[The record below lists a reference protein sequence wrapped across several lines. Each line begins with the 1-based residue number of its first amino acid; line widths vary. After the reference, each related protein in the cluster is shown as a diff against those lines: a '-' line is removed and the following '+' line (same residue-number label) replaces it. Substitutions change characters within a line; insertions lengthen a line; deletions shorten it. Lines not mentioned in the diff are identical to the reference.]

1 MARRNTYN
9 QPITDWVTCRVAW
22 QTLAGCQAG
31 AGSQTHH
38 TTPHLYHIATQPPW
52 TLLRVVPARLLQTDN
67 AMAASM
73 VACVQPACLPAC
85 LALTLS
91 PAQASSSIDECE
103 RLTKR
108 YQPGQAVHAV
118 VLHVDAQRHAL
129 DVSLQPAVPGAV
141 PTAAAGA
148 ASTDADADADAAAA
162 AAAAAPK
169 AGSVVLGRITAVG
182 GGGVRV
188 QLSARCTGRVALTDI
203 HDSAVQQ
210 VLAGL
215 EEGQYCRAAV
225 LGPDPA
231 CSQTSS
237 SGKGGSKGGKGKGG
251 KGKGGKGGK
260 DSSKDSGADNSS
272 QLLLSLRPAAGGQC
286 AAHAAAAAAEQQV
299 AGLAPG
305 QLQPKSLKPG
315 QKVAGYVKSAG
326 QAGVFVCLARNLDA
340 RIRWV
345 TGLVGHS
352 R

>member
-1 MARRNTYN
+1 
-9 QPITDWVTCRVAW
+9 
-22 QTLAGCQAG
+22 
-31 AGSQTHH
+31 
-38 TTPHLYHIATQPPW
+38 
-52 TLLRVVPARLLQTDN
+52 
-67 AMAASM
+67 
-73 VACVQPACLPAC
+73 
-85 LALTLS
+85 
-91 PAQASSSIDECE
+91 
-103 RLTKR
+103 
-108 YQPGQAVHAV
+108 
-118 VLHVDAQRHAL
+118 
-129 DVSLQPAVPGAV
+129 
-141 PTAAAGA
+141 
-148 ASTDADADADAAAA
+148 
-162 AAAAAPK
+162 
-169 AGSVVLGRITAVG
+169 
-182 GGGVRV
+182 
-188 QLSARCTGRVALTDI
+188 VALTDI

-231 CSQTSS
+231 CSSQTGSS
-237 SGKGGSKGGKGKGG
+237 GKASAKASGKGGGKGGKGKGG
-251 KGKGGKGGK
+251 KGKGGNGKGGKGGK

-286 AAHAAAAAAEQQV
+286 AAHAAAAAAEQQEV

-352 R
+352 C